1 MVPSECSDL
10 GVKQDIVHDSFIP
23 FSFQAEGI
31 LMIMCLNV
39 SLVKFHSKGML
50 IVGPLPV
57 AFHPQQEG
65 EVVNQLSAAE
75 RPSQTPEIQDL
86 QPHKVNIM
94 TTPLECHGLY
104 NNRTLVQH
112 CVILVVHSQ
121 RTARGSWLSM

>member
-10 GVKQDIVHDSFIP
+10 EVKQDIVRDSFIP
-23 FSFQAEGI
+23 LSFQAEGI

-39 SLVKFHSKGML
+39 SLAKLHFKGML
-50 IVGPLPV
+50 IVGPPPV

-94 TTPLECHGLY
+94 TTPLECHGL
-104 NNRTLVQH
+104 
-112 CVILVVHSQ
+112 
-121 RTARGSWLSM
+121 